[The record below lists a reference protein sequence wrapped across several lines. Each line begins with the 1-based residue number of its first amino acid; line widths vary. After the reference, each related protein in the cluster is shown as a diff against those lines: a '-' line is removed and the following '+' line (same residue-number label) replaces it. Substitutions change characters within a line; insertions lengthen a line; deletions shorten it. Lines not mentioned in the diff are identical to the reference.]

1 MNKLQPKDQGETS
14 KQPPVL
20 YGKDRLIQDIRD
32 FVGKDG
38 YVPVT
43 ERGNQP
49 TMNMT
54 AADYDG
60 IILRMSIGREK
71 RRRIEYTEMDETMLM
86 NVILELFRY
95 YNYCHLYA

>member
-1 MNKLQPKDQGETS
+1 MNKLQPKDQSETS
-14 KQPPVL
+14 KRPPVL
-20 YGKDRLIQDIRD
+20 YGKGRLIQDIKD

-43 ERGNQP
+43 EHGNQP

-54 AADYDG
+54 AADYNG
-60 IILRMSIGREK
+60 IELRMSIGREK

-95 YNYCHLYA
+95 QNYCHLYA